1 MSDACVPVLI
11 QQMLQP
17 TFYYHRVRE
26 PIELIQTHI
35 SFVLLT
41 GDYVYKIK
49 KPVYFGLLDYSTLEK
64 RRFFCKR
71 ELLLN
76 QWGAP
81 DIYLEVLPITQLG
94 SQFQL
99 GGIGEPV
106 EYALKMRQFP
116 QDALFI
122 NLLQR
127 GLLTEQH
134 LEELGR
140 CVASFHKKSLSNE
153 RIWSF
158 GNVSQIREAID
169 QNYQRTEKYVDWLL
183 SREQFAEIRRFTDN
197 FFAQYQAVFNS
208 RIENRWI
215 RECHG
220 DLHLSNIAWCQD
232 QVLLFDCIEFN
243 DRLRCVDVMFDLAY
257 AVVDLEVRQRPD
269 LGNIYLNTYIEQTGD
284 WEGLQVLPL
293 YLIRQAYVRA
303 MVTSFL
309 LDDPSVSS
317 EEKEKPLETA
327 KKYYN
332 LAWQYTQPRQGEI
345 ILMSGLS
352 GSGKSTVARYLA
364 RHTNAIHIRSDAVRK
379 HLGGISLNQ
388 RGGENL
394 YTPEMTHKTYNRLL
408 ELGVILAQQGWRVI
422 LDGKYDRQAF
432 RLNAIIQCNTHQL
445 PLQIVYCT
453 APAEVLRD
461 RLNRRSGDIA
471 DATADLL
478 SAQQA
483 TAEPFTDFEQSY
495 VKIIDTTQDLE
506 QQLIKIR
513 IFSD

>member
-1 MSDACVPVLI
+1 MRDACVPVLI

-17 TFYYHRVRE
+17 AFYCHWVRE
-26 PIELIQTHI
+26 PVELIQTHS

-41 GDYVYKIK
+41 GNYVYKIK
-49 KPVYFGLLDYSTLEK
+49 KPVNFGLLDYSTLAK
-64 RRFFCKR
+64 RRFFCER

-76 QWGAP
+76 QRGAP
-81 DIYLEVLPITQLG
+81 DVYLEVLPVTQLG

-99 GGIGEPV
+99 GGVGEPV
-106 EYALKMRQFP
+106 EYALKMRQVP
-116 QDALFI
+116 QEALFV

-140 CVASFHKKSLSNE
+140 CVANFHEKSLTNE
-153 RIWSF
+153 WVRSF
-158 GNVSQIREAID
+158 GNLSQIREAIE
-169 QNYQRTEKYVDWLL
+169 QNYQRTEKYIEWLL
-183 SREQFAEIRRFTDN
+183 SQEQFADIRRFTDN
-197 FFAQYQAVFNS
+197 FFTQNQALFDN
-208 RIENRWI
+208 RIEKNWI

-232 QVLLFDCIEFN
+232 KVLLFDCIEFN

-269 LGNIYLNTYIEQTGD
+269 LSNIYLNTYIEQTGD

-317 EEKEKPLETA
+317 EEKEMPAETA

-352 GSGKSTVARYLA
+352 GSGKSTVARHLA
-364 RHTNAIHIRSDAVRK
+364 RQTGAIHIRSDAVRK

-394 YTPEMTHKTYNRLL
+394 YTPEMTHKTYHRLL

-432 RLNAIIQCNTHQL
+432 RLNVMLQCNTHQL

-461 RLNRRSGDIA
+461 RLNQRKGDIA

-478 SAQQA
+478 PAQQA
-483 TAEPFTDFEQSY
+483 TAEPFTELEQSY
-495 VKIIDTTQDLE
+495 VKIIDTTEDLE
-506 QQLIKIR
+506 EQLIKLR
-513 IFSD
+513 VLND

>member
-1 MSDACVPVLI
+1 MSDACFPLLI

-17 TFYYHRVRE
+17 AFYSHSVRE

-49 KPVYFGLLDYSTLEK
+49 KPVNFGLLDYSTLEK
-64 RRFFCKR
+64 RRFFCER

-76 QWGAP
+76 QRGAP
-81 DIYLEVLPITQLG
+81 DIYLEVLPISQLG

-99 GGIGEPV
+99 GGVGEPV

-116 QDALFI
+116 QEALFI
-122 NLLQR
+122 NLFQR
-127 GLLTEQH
+127 GLLTEPH

-140 CVASFHKKSLSNE
+140 YVANFHKKSLSNE
-153 RIWSF
+153 WGRSF
-158 GNVSQIREAID
+158 GNVAQIREAIE
-169 QNYQRTEKYVDWLL
+169 QNYQRTEKYADWLL
-183 SREQFAEIRRFTDN
+183 SPEQFAEIRRFTDN
-197 FFAQYQAVFNS
+197 FFSQYQAVFNG
-208 RIENRWI
+208 RIENGWI

-220 DLHLSNIAWCQD
+220 DLHLSNIAWCQN

-257 AVVDLEVRQRPD
+257 AAVDLEVRQRSD
-269 LGNIYLNTYIEQTGD
+269 LSNIYLNTYIEQTGD

-317 EEKEKPLETA
+317 EEKQKPVETA

-332 LAWQYTQPRQGEI
+332 LAWQYTQPRRGEI

-352 GSGKSTVARYLA
+352 GSGKSTVARHLA
-364 RHTNAIHIRSDAVRK
+364 HQTNAIHIRSDAVRK
-379 HLGGISLNQ
+379 HLGGISLKE
-388 RGGENL
+388 RGGEDL
-394 YTPEMTHKTYNRLL
+394 YTPEMTHKTYHRLL
-408 ELGVILAQQGWRVI
+408 KLGIMLAKQGWLVI
-422 LDGKYDRQAF
+422 LDAKYDRQAL
-432 RLNAIIQCNTHQL
+432 RLEALAQSQANHL
-445 PLQIVYCT
+445 PLQIIHCT
-453 APAEVLRD
+453 APVDVLRD
-461 RLNRRSGDIA
+461 RLQRRRGDIA

-478 SAQQA
+478 PVQQA

-495 VKIIDTTQDLE
+495 VKIIDTTQNLDTQLE
-506 QQLIKIR
+506 
-513 IFSD
+513 